1 MAVSQT
7 ESTGGEVEVDD
18 QTVDLPPDTLVTEIE
33 RTRAELA
40 RTIDAITDRLNPANA
55 ARRTVSQAR
64 EKVSRIDPKIGIAGA
79 AVAVGVVG
87 LLVWR
92 RLRK

>member
-1 MAVSQT
+1 MAVTQT
-7 ESTGGEVEVDD
+7 ERNEGKADE
-18 QTVDLPPDTLVTEIE
+18 QAVDLPPDTLVHEIE

-55 ARRTVSQAR
+55 ARRTVSKAR
-64 EKVSRIDPKIGIAGA
+64 DRASRIDPKVGIAAG

-92 RLRK
+92 RLRR